1 MKVDK
6 LTETKSDL
14 ARISILS
21 RSRYHF
27 LGNVK
32 ILLIYDVGEKMK
44 EKSRKMSRRAK
55 IRHLVE

>member
-14 ARISILS
+14 ARICILS
-21 RSRYHF
+21 RSKYHF

-44 EKSRKMSRRAK
+44 ENPRKMSRGAK
-55 IRHLVE
+55 